1 MLNSFYIMGHIQLSL
16 QLSKMFGITVSE
28 KEFNHEF
35 NPWDILLLETQVQ
48 FQQHVSVFSK
58 NSAVANQRHLSA
70 QLFGLHV

>member
-48 FQQHVSVFSK
+48 FQQHVSVFS
-58 NSAVANQRHLSA
+58 AVANQRHLSA